1 MDPSRTRHHV
11 AVVGGGIAGL
21 AAALRLK
28 DNAPPGTVV
37 TLIEQARQVGGK
49 LRTGEVGGVL
59 VEDGAEAFLAR
70 VPGGRELVERI
81 GLGGDLIHPATYAA
95 AVAVGDALRPMPGG
109 TVLGVPADFDA
120 LANSG
125 VLSRAGLTRVRSEPA
140 EPGDPVVDDVA
151 AGELI
156 GNRLGR
162 EVVERLVDPLLG
174 GVYAGRA
181 DQLSLRATM
190 PALAEKLTTERSLV
204 RAARSLRA
212 AAAGESGPVFATVQG
227 GLSRLVS
234 TVAYRSQAAVRTG
247 LPARDLQPTD
257 DGWRVIVGSTRDSSV
272 IGADAVV
279 LATPAA
285 PAARLLGGVSPAAA
299 AEIGAIDYASIA
311 LVTFVLRGTIA
322 LPPGSGAL
330 IPAAPDRVVK
340 AVTYISQKWAEA
352 TPPGFTVLRASVG
365 RYGEERALQLDDDEL
380 VAAVQ
385 REIAAL
391 LGVSESRVSQIRAKA
406 IGRLRKSLASLRAPV
421 F

>member
-1 MDPSRTRHHV
+1 
-11 AVVGGGIAGL
+11 
-21 AAALRLK
+21 
-28 DNAPPGTVV
+28 
-37 TLIEQARQVGGK
+37 
-49 LRTGEVGGVL
+49 
-59 VEDGAEAFLAR
+59 
-70 VPGGRELVERI
+70 
-81 GLGGDLIHPATYAA
+81 
-95 AVAVGDALRPMPGG
+95 
-109 TVLGVPADFDA
+109 VLGVPADFDA

-156 GNRLGR
+156 GSRLGR

-257 DGWRVIVGSTRDSSV
+257 DGWRVIVGSTRDRSV

-330 IPAAPDRVVK
+330 IPAAPDRLVK

-385 REIAAL
+385 REIAVL
-391 LGVSESRVSQIRAKA
+391 LGRAGRELPTPVATRVNRWGGALPQYAVGHLDRVARARAALADHPTLALAGAAYDGVGIPACIRSGQAA
-406 IGRLRKSLASLRAPV
+406 ADQVLAALQRAPV
-421 F
+421 LGHV